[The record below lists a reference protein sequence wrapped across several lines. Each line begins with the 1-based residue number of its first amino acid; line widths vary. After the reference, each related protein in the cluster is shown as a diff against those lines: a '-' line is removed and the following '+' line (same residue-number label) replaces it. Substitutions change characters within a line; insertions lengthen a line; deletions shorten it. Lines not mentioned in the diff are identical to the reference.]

1 MRHLTKHECAKLLA
15 ERDRFSIITH
25 SGPDGDTVGSA
36 AALCLCL
43 RKLGKTA
50 HVLENSQLPDKFRH
64 LLENITKPAAQNGDM
79 LIAVDTASAKM
90 VSEDVGAL
98 AECIDLRIDHHG
110 SGTSFAAFEL
120 VDSTAAACSE
130 IIFELLRLLD
140 VEMDIPIANAL
151 YTAVSTDTGCF
162 RYANT
167 TSRSFALASSCAA
180 VSPDIFRINQTL
192 FDTVTLGRLRLE
204 GWVTAHMELL
214 RDGQIALCG
223 IPAELQAELGLADED
238 MKNIAGFLRSIEGV
252 KMAATVRQDT
262 EGHTGIS
269 VRAVPGWDAAAVC
282 EKFGGGGHKG
292 AAGASL
298 QNVTFTEALNALRK
312 VILEYNS

>member
-1 MRHLTKHECAKLLA
+1 MTTLTRNECAAFLK
-15 ERDRFSIITH
+15 ERNGFAIITH
-25 SGPDGDTVGSA
+25 SGPDGDTIGSA
-36 AALCLCL
+36 AALCLGL

-50 HVLENSQLPDKFRH
+50 HVLENTQLPKKFQH
-64 LLENITKPAAQNGDM
+64 LLENLTKPAAENGDI
-79 LIAVDTASAKM
+79 LISVDTASAKM
-90 VSEDVGAL
+90 VSEDVGEL
-98 AECIDLRIDHHG
+98 ANAIDLRIDHHG
-110 SGTSFAAFEL
+110 SGTPFAAFEL

-130 IIFELLRLLD
+130 IIFDILGLLGVEPD
-140 VEMDIPIANAL
+140 VSIANAL

-167 TSRSFALASSCAA
+167 TRRSFALASSCAA
-180 VSPDIFRINQTL
+180 VSPDIFKINQTL

-214 RDGQIALCG
+214 REGQIAICA
-223 IPAELQAELGLADED
+223 IPAELQGELGLADED

-298 QNVTFTEALNALRK
+298 QNVTLEEAFTALRAA
-312 VILEYNS
+312 IS